1 MKNID
6 CFSSAL
12 RVVTFNMHGF
22 NTGSNCLC
30 KLMDNY
36 DIILLQEHMFIDED
50 VNLITSCNVNVN
62 FNNFL
67 VASEHNGIAGRP
79 ACWWHCSLTRS

>member
-1 MKNID
+1 MTNMKNIN

-12 RVVTFNMHGF
+12 HVVTFNMHGF

-30 KLMDNY
+30 KLMDNC
-36 DIILLQEHMFIDED
+36 DIILLQEHMLRDLD

-62 FNNFL
+62 YSHCL
-67 VASEHNGIAGRP
+67 VASER
-79 ACWWHCSLTRS
+79 